1 MTALL
6 FSIFSVLYALL
17 ILVFYR
23 AWRQIDSPNS
33 KQTKGQ
39 VKVTVLIP
47 VRNEE
52 DGIMQLLED
61 INKQEYPE
69 NLLEVIVIDDHST
82 DATKQIVLEASVQF
96 PYDLQLI
103 DLAATDDYLGSHKKS
118 AITQAMKLA
127 SGEFIISTDGDCRF
141 GTKWISTFVQLYLEK
156 GAQFISGAVTFH
168 HEKSLFEKLQT
179 MEFASLIGVG
189 AASMQIGKPNMCN
202 GANLAFRK
210 SVFNEVKGYEGIDHV
225 HSGDDEFLMHKIH
238 KKYPKGVFF
247 LKDNEAMAHTHAKPT
262 LTALIHQRKRWAGK
276 WKYYKNLNIKLL
288 AVFIFVY
295 NFLFFAA
302 FFSILFGNYSLKI
315 FVLQLF
321 IKFLADFIF
330 MKSIMKFLKKPFNM
344 IHFLII
350 ELFYPFYAVFFGIV
364 SNFGKYDWK
373 GRELKS

>member
-1 MTALL
+1 MTVLL

-23 AWRQIDSPNS
+23 AWRRIDPPNA
-33 KQTKGQ
+33 KQTKGH

-52 DGIMQLLED
+52 GGILQLLED
-61 INKQEYPE
+61 INKQEYSE

-82 DATKQIVLEASVQF
+82 DATKHLILEARPQF
-96 PYDLQLI
+96 SYDLQLM
-103 DLAATDDYLGSHKKS
+103 DLAVADDYVGSHKKS
-118 AITQAMKLA
+118 AITQAVKLA
-127 SGEFIISTDGDCRF
+127 SGELIISTDGDCRF

-156 GAQFISGAVTFH
+156 EAQFISGAVTFH

-189 AASMQIGKPNMCN
+189 AASMQMGKPNMCN

-210 SVFNEVKGYEGIDHV
+210 SAFSEVKGYEGIDHV

-247 LKDNEAMAHTHAKPT
+247 LKENEAMAHTYAKPT
-262 LTALIHQRKRWAGK
+262 LAALIHQRKRWTGK

-302 FFSILFGNYSLKI
+302 FFSVLFGNYSLKI
-315 FVLQLF
+315 FAVQLI

-364 SNFGKYDWK
+364 SNFGKYEWK
-373 GRELKS
+373 GRRLKS

>member
-23 AWRQIDSPNS
+23 EWRQIDPPNS

-52 DGIMQLLED
+52 DGIIQLLED

-82 DATKQIVLEASVQF
+82 DATKQIILEASVQF
-96 PYDLQLI
+96 SYDLQLI
-103 DLAATDDYLGSHKKS
+103 DLAVTDDYMGSHKKS

-127 SGEFIISTDGDCRF
+127 SGELVISTDGDCRF
-141 GTKWISTFVQLYLEK
+141 GVKWISTFVTLYLEK
-156 GAQFISGAVTFH
+156 EAQFISGPVTFH

-179 MEFASLIGVG
+179 LEFASLIGVG
-189 AASMQIGKPNMCN
+189 AASMKIGKPNMCN
-202 GANLAFRK
+202 GANLAFKK
-210 SVFNEVKGYEGIDHV
+210 SAFKEVNGYEGIDHV

-238 KKYPKGVFF
+238 KKYPKSVFF
-247 LKDNEAMAHTHAKPT
+247 LKDNGAMAHTHAKPT
-262 LTALIHQRKRWAGK
+262 LTSLIHQRKRWAGK

-288 AVFIFVY
+288 AIFIFLY

-302 FFSILFGNYSLKI
+302 FFSIFFGNYSLKI
-315 FVLQLF
+315 FVLQLL

-330 MKSIMKFLKKPFNM
+330 MKSIMTFLKKPFNT

-364 SNFGKYDWK
+364 SNFGKYEWK
-373 GRELKS
+373 GRRLKR